1 MIFVNMTDKAL
12 SGWGQAERGRSLYC
26 VECRT
31 REHSRPAAP
40 TVGTAEDRSE
50 MKYITLAGQPR
61 RMQPGDHRKIVLF
74 DSLGAVWKKYYVE
87 DSNV

>member
-1 MIFVNMTDKAL
+1 MIYVNMTDKAL
-12 SGWGQAERGRSLYC
+12 SGWGKAERGRSLYC

-31 REHSRPAAP
+31 REQADAIAKA
-40 TVGTAEDRSE
+40 AEDRSE

-74 DSLGAVWKKYYVE
+74 DSLGAVWKKYYTI
-87 DSNV
+87 